1 MQQQHQKPLENT
13 HMLNKSFSIISL
25 IIGVGTG
32 INVMAADFS
41 VETNRTT
48 ASRGFGKIDHMTV
61 SGSKKITK
69 NTNLQGRLETKTQSA
84 TATSGKKSGKF
95 IEGIASYQ
103 LTPEFYGMTRIGF
116 TDEKTLFVDRSI
128 YQEFGYKYGKIG
140 PAFTDLNIGLGTRKF
155 PAGTESF
162 LNIGPTLS
170 WASGALWLRREQSL
184 DNGGFR
190 HVLSISQWASEKV
203 KFDASLISERRKK
216 YTLPVAG
223 SGLASDVAVERYLLG
238 VTYKMTEATDL
249 AVKIEKISLE
259 KSGVAGKY
267 YDPTSFGIGL
277 NVKY

>member
-1 MQQQHQKPLENT
+1 MP
-13 HMLNKSFSIISL
+13 NKFSPIITL
-25 IIGVGTG
+25 LLGVGTS

-61 SGSKKITK
+61 SGGKKISQHI
-69 NTNLQGRLETKTQSA
+69 NLQGRLETKTQSA
-84 TATSGKKSGKF
+84 TATSKKKSGIF

-103 LTPEFYGMTRIGF
+103 LTPELYGMSRIGF
-116 TDEKTLFVDRSI
+116 TDENTLFVDRSI
-128 YQEFGYKYGKIG
+128 YQELGYKYGKIRST
-140 PAFTDLNIGLGTRKF
+140 FTDLNIGLGTRKF

-203 KFDASLISERRKK
+203 KFDLSLISERRKK

-223 SGLASDVAVERYLLG
+223 SGLASDVAVERYLFG
-238 VTYKMTEATDL
+238 MTYKVTEATDL
-249 AVKIEKISLE
+249 AFKIEKISLE
-259 KSGVAGKY
+259 KSGIAGKY